1 MGGGAPHTARRGT
14 AVTDQYGG
22 PTTREAGW
30 LPDPGGRHQYRY
42 HDGLGWTDHVSTN
55 GQQRRDPLPVA
66 PPPPPAGPAWGASAN
81 SSSGPVPARDGS
93 WPAASGS
100 HWPDQPTPPGGVTM
114 GEAVRRV
121 LGNYAQ
127 FKGRA
132 PRSEYWWFVLAM
144 WLLLISVVFVGAIA
158 GLSDEA
164 LDGLSMLAVLA
175 LLLPHLAVMGAPV
188 ARHRSNR
195 LVGAGYVHSARGRSD
210 VDRAAGAARR
220 RPPQPVWAA
229 ADPLTR

>member
-175 LLLPHLAVMGAPV
+175 LLLPHLAVMVRRLHDTDRTGWWALAMFIP
-188 ARHRSNR
+188 
-195 LVGAGYVHSARGRSD
+195 LVGVVTLIVLLALPGD
-210 VDRAAGAARR
+210 DRPNQYG
-220 RPPQPVWAA
+220 P
-229 ADPLTR
+229 PLTR